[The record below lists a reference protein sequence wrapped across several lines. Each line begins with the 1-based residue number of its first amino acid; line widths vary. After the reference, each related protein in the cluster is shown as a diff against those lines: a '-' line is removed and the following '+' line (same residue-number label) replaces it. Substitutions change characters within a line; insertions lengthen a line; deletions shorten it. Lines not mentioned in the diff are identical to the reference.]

1 MLKLPRIGRFNTPR
15 SAIITDYSCDAGE
28 KKKKKKKKKG
38 GVRVAASRCA
48 NLHNEATRTG
58 YKNSAVICLRVR
70 HSKRDNVMFWGY
82 ADLNKSKKVVLF

>member
-1 MLKLPRIGRFNTPR
+1 MVRILLKLPRIGRFNTPR

-48 NLHNEATRTG
+48 NLHNEATRTVLLFACVCATL
-58 YKNSAVICLRVR
+58 SATM
-70 HSKRDNVMFWGY
+70 SYFGVMRT
-82 ADLNKSKKVVLF
+82 